1 MQAYLDCPTEMECV
15 IQLLWDCMYGVE
27 KKAVTWRLEN
37 FDKVHK
43 YLKTN
48 PLDWLNFNVSL

>member
-1 MQAYLDCPTEMECV
+1 MECV
-15 IQLLWDCMYGVE
+15 IWKLLDCMYGMD

-37 FDKVHK
+37 CGKVDKF
-43 YLKTN
+43 LETN